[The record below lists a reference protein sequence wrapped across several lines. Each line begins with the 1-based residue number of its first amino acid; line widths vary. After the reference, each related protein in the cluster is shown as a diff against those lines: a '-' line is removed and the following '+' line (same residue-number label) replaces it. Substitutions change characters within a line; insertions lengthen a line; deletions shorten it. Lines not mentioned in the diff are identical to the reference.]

1 MGRVSAPLPFG
12 MWTRRTGGARY
23 VPDFAR
29 FEQRPEVV
37 LQMRRV
43 LLRGLSVHA
52 RRAVLARA
60 PVRLAQPV
68 DVDVVRERRERH
80 VGRFPRQ
87 LRYPFEFR

>member
-29 FEQRPEVV
+29 SSSD
-37 LQMRRV
+37 RR
-43 LLRGLSVHA
+43 LSSRCAAYSLRGLPVHA

-68 DVDVVRERRERH
+68 DVDVMGERRERH